1 MESCLFCDVQRS
13 EPRATVVYE
22 DALAFA
28 YHPTEEAP
36 GYLGHLILIPKRH
49 ALDYAS
55 LTGEEAQAIGLL
67 TTRIS
72 RSLKECAGAEK
83 VYAVFYGEV
92 TPHLHIHLT
101 ARYPEAPAEYLRW
114 NVEDWPEA
122 PQGDSDAIAAL
133 CSRLQA
139 MLAGEVI
146 PG

>member
-13 EPRATVVYE
+13 EPSATVVYE

-49 ALDYAS
+49 ALDYAD

-72 RSLKECAGAEK
+72 RALKACAGAEK
-83 VYAVFYGEV
+83 VYVEFYAEV
-92 TPHLHIHLT
+92 TPHLHVFLT
-101 ARYPEAPAEYLRW
+101 ARYPNTPAEYWRW
-114 NVEDWPEA
+114 NVKDWPDAPRGDVEEIEA
-122 PQGDSDAIAAL
+122 ISQRLRSAL
-133 CSRLQA
+133 ASS
-139 MLAGEVI
+139 GS
-146 PG
+146 